1 MKKTK
6 HQVQNLAKLKGSA
19 DAKKIWYTK
28 TYLFMGELKQNGKRV
43 VNDIMLL
50 IVSAFGTQDGRANY
64 YLRNQVN
71 WSLDLNVHGNLVL
84 A

>member
-19 DAKKIWYTK
+19 DAKKIWYAK
-28 TYLFMGELKQNGKRV
+28 TYLFMCELKQNGKRV

-50 IVSAFGTQDGRANY
+50 TAWLCQLLEHKTDEQTIIYVTKSIE
-64 YLRNQVN
+64 V
-71 WSLDLNVHGNLVL
+71 
-84 A
+84 